1 MEEIEG
7 NFMEIK
13 KETTASYVLSTILNE
28 RKRKGKSSRTLIII
42 HLHYIEDIE
51 WYYEYMRSIPTD
63 LCDIIVTCSDESV
76 KDILVVKNQ
85 GFLPIRYVQTQN
97 RGRDVSAFLV
107 AANPM
112 MQDYDYVCFLHDKK
126 EKHEERHNDIL
137 EWRRS
142 LWENTIGTRAYIY
155 NIIDLFD
162 KNGEVGLLVP
172 PIYIG
177 DRFSAGYLN
186 AWANNYENTKQL
198 CQMLGIQ
205 AKIDVDESPIALG
218 TVFWARVSALKK
230 LVQYE
235 WKYEDFPEEPL
246 ADDGTISHAIE
257 RVLPYVVQDAGY
269 TFGWVMTDKY
279 AADYIQILRN
289 ALSKSFG
296 ILKEQYGLRYICE
309 LDSFNRTREQLI
321 DFSKGYKHIY
331 IYGAGTYGKD
341 CLRLLKNSG
350 IHIESFLISDN
361 IEENEIDGVAVKSI
375 NEVNL
380 GKNDGIIVAA
390 NKENC
395 KAIVGNIKKLGIEL
409 QYTIYNK
416 MKYE

>member
-1 MEEIEG
+1 
-7 NFMEIK
+7 MEIK
-13 KETTASYVLSTILNE
+13 KETAESYVLPTTMNE
-28 RKRKGKSSRTLIII
+28 RKRKGKDSRTLIII

-63 LCDIIVTCSDESV
+63 LCDIIVTCSDDRV
-76 KDILVVKNQ
+76 KDVLEEKNQ
-85 GFLPIRYVQTQN
+85 GFLSIRYVQTQN
-97 RGRDVSAFLV
+97 RGRDVSAFLI
-107 AANPM
+107 AAKPM

-126 EKHEERHNDIL
+126 EKNKERYNDVL
-137 EWRRS
+137 EWKRS

-162 KNGEVGLLVP
+162 KNDEVGLLVP

-186 AWANNYENTKQL
+186 AWSKNFENTKQL
-198 CQMLGIQ
+198 CCMLGVHADLNI
-205 AKIDVDESPIALG
+205 DESPIAIG

-235 WKYEDFPEEPL
+235 WKYEVFPEEPL

-269 TFGWVMTDKY
+269 SFGWVMTDKY

-309 LDSFNRTREQLI
+309 LDSFNRMREQLI

-331 IYGAGTYGKD
+331 IYGAGIYGKD

-350 IHIESFLISDN
+350 IHVENFLVSDN
-361 IEENEIDGVAVKSI
+361 TEGNKIDGVAVMSI

-380 GKNDGIIVAA
+380 GKKDGIIVAA
-390 NKENC
+390 NKENS
-395 KAIVGNIKKLGIEL
+395 KAIIGNIRKIGMES
-409 QYTIYNK
+409 QYTIYHK
-416 MKYE
+416 IEFE